1 MKFYSPAII
10 SSKQNLVFG
19 HGVNVVWNDVIARHM
34 QSKGEKIQYFYPSWN
49 HQGKRVNH
57 LDRGELEKQIEI
69 SEQGMGRELSFFGI
83 EESYT
88 SYRDTDEK
96 SRQNSQKHFMQL
108 LQRGF
113 IVEQNGEYFLD
124 LSRTYTQTRMREHLE
139 SVRYNPLHL
148 RKRMLDLTKTLTGL
162 YPVSKRRRHAT
173 PIPNSIKSIN
183 PIFDLAVSP
192 ALFSEES
199 ADYGIDGCRTLPRG
213 TFIPFVVWNTLFDE
227 PFARNLCAHGFLNL
241 AGGLENMKIEEI
253 KKSVR
258 NPVIDSDVLRYCAL
272 LPTNSLEDMEVNPDT
287 LIKGKKMIY
296 RACNLA
302 KHFVK
307 HYESRQDN
315 QEGNEEI
322 EKMIETMQVSEAIE
336 IFRSRIYELS
346 KKIERGEKTTKEDI
360 EEYLKM
366 IKSIS
371 PIFPLTTKRIGE
383 IQNE

>member
-19 HGVNVVWNDVIARHM
+19 HGVNVVWNDVIAMHM

-57 LDRGELEKQIEI
+57 LDRGELEKQIGI
-69 SEQGMGRELSFFGI
+69 LEQSMGRELSYFGI
-83 EESYT
+83 EKSYT
-88 SYRDTDEK
+88 PYRDTDTI

-108 LQRGF
+108 LKKGF
-113 IVEQNGEYFLD
+113 ILERDGEYFID
-124 LSRTYTQTRMREHLE
+124 LSRAYTQTQMRKHLE
-139 SVRYNPLHL
+139 SVRYNPQHL

-162 YPVSKRRRHAT
+162 YPISKRRRHAT
-173 PIPNSIKSIN
+173 SIPNNLESIN

-192 ALFSEES
+192 VLFSEELV
-199 ADYGIDGCRTLPRG
+199 DYCIDGCRTFPRG
-213 TFIPFVVWNTLFDE
+213 TFIPFVIWSALFDE
-227 PFARNLCAHGFLNL
+227 PFARNLCAHGLLNL

-253 KKSVR
+253 KKSIG

-296 RACNLA
+296 RTCNLA

-307 HYESRQDN
+307 HYETQQDN

-322 EKMIETMQVSEAIE
+322 EKMIETIQVSEAIE
-336 IFRSRIYELS
+336 IFRNRIYELS
-346 KKIERGEKTTKEDI
+346 KKIERGEKTAKEDI
-360 EEYLKM
+360 KEYLKM
-366 IKSIS
+366 IKSIT

-383 IQNE
+383 ILNG